1 MSSAIPSTILCVH
14 PNRELYGSDRTFLQ
28 AVRAFRSRWP
38 DAVITALIPGDG
50 LLADALQQL
59 DIGIQVRFDDIFVLR
74 RSNILTLPRELLALR
89 RRILAARRTMAGC
102 DLVYINTVVVL
113 DFLLASRTRRAA
125 TLVHV
130 HELPV
135 GVTRWIFD
143 RLLARTR
150 GRIVFISDAV
160 RREFGA
166 SAARGQVIW
175 NGTRASPVVASAGA
189 SLMLNILLIGRFNAW
204 KGQGI
209 LLDALATLTPAQR
222 VGLRVRIVGSAFG
235 DQHHFTDA
243 IKDKVQEHNLGDVVT
258 IEPFAMSPEHH
269 YRWADVVVVPSV
281 KPEPF
286 GLVAIEGMAA
296 GRPVIASDHGG
307 LAEIVEHDITGL
319 LFTPGDPASLA
330 GALIRYAV
338 NHALVRRHGEA
349 ARARF
354 EAEFDESIHMQRLAD
369 AAAEA
374 LAASA

>member
-1 MSSAIPSTILCVH
+1 MSNAIPSTILCVH

-28 AVRAFRSRWP
+28 AVRAFRLRWP
-38 DAVITALIPGDG
+38 DAAITALIPGDG
-50 LLADALQQL
+50 LLAEALEQL

-74 RSNILTLPRELLALR
+74 RSNIWSLPRELLALR
-89 RRILAARRTMAGC
+89 RSIVAAQRSMAGC

-113 DFLLASRTRRAA
+113 DFLLASRSRRAA

-135 GVTRWIFD
+135 GITRWIFD
-143 RLLARTR
+143 RLLARSR

-166 SAARGQVIW
+166 SAGRGQVIW
-175 NGTRASPVVASAGA
+175 NGTRASAVTAPSSASP
-189 SLMLNILLIGRFNAW
+189 LLNILLIGRFNAW

-209 LLDALATLTPAQR
+209 LLDALAMLTPVQR
-222 VGLRVRIVGSAFG
+222 ASFRVRIVGSAFG

-243 IKDKVQEHNLGDVVT
+243 IERKVQEHDLGDIVA

-296 GRPVIASDHGG
+296 GRPVVASDHGG
-307 LAEIVEHDITGL
+307 LAEIVVHDTTGL
-319 LFTPGDPASLA
+319 LFSPGNPGSLA
-330 GALIRYAV
+330 VALSRYAAD
-338 NHALVRRHGEA
+338 HALVRRHGEA

-354 EAEFDESIHMQRLAD
+354 EAEFDERIHMQRLAD

-374 LAASA
+374 LAAAT